1 MLIIDKNN
9 NSANNL
15 NTECPRTGVHPV
27 DCKCKLFILK
37 WILQEKLFKSI
48 LFLSYNDFNLTNH
61 RRQI

>member
-1 MLIIDKNN
+1 M
-9 NSANNL
+9 

-27 DCKCKLFILK
+27 NCKCKYILILK